1 MNLQQDYELRL
12 FFLCKGKLDLHCVL
26 GVRKF
31 CMSSEVMKGELPPS
45 KEYKRNDVA
54 QGDLSYFFFQA
65 KQLLHAFPLDTRVKD
80 GCE

>member
-1 MNLQQDYELRL
+1 
-12 FFLCKGKLDLHCVL
+12 
-26 GVRKF
+26 
-31 CMSSEVMKGELPPS
+31 MSSEVMKGELPPS

-54 QGDLSYFFFQA
+54 QGDLSYFFFFQA

>member
-1 MNLQQDYELRL
+1 
-12 FFLCKGKLDLHCVL
+12 
-26 GVRKF
+26 
-31 CMSSEVMKGELPPS
+31 MSSEVMRGELPPS

-54 QGDLSYFFFQA
+54 QGDLSYFFIQA